1 MRKVTFTSPEK
12 PDFNP
17 TIHCRFSMETMQRI
31 VEITEVT
38 GSTLNRTIATLVETI
53 LPYVQIETVTEPH
66 QVVSITLPGKEDTP

>member
-17 TIHCRFSMETMQRI
+17 TIHCRFSMETMQKI
-31 VEITEVT
+31 VEITGVT

-53 LPYVQIETVTEPH
+53 LPYVQIEEVTEPH
-66 QVVSITLPGKEDTP
+66 KKVSITLPDKEGKL